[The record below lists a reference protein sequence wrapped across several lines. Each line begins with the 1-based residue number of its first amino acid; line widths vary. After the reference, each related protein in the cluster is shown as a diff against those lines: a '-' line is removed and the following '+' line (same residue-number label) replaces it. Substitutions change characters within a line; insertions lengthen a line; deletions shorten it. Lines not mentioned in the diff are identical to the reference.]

1 MHLAGQICT
10 YLNRDAHST
19 LLVRTARQGNFVL
32 VDFSS
37 YDPGDPSSQPPSYP
51 SLLSSEGRN
60 KPSTLS
66 LSACCRIVEEHG
78 GRLLQPSTPGN
89 PAFRME
95 LQVATNSASR
105 SSLDMPNRTAARS
118 GS

>member
-1 MHLAGQICT
+1 MHLAGQICAD
-10 YLNRDAHST
+10 LNRDEHSI
-19 LLVRTARQGNFVL
+19 LFVRTHRQGDLVL

-78 GRLLQPSTPGN
+78 GRLFSSFTPHN
-89 PAFRME
+89 PAFSMGTPI
-95 LQVATNSASR
+95 AAKFPKHCSPSA
-105 SSLDMPNRTAARS
+105 PPPAPARC
-118 GS
+118 